1 MMLDYY
7 NVLDLLSSEER
18 QVQSVVRD
26 FLDSEILP
34 HVADWWEKADFPTHV
49 ISKFGEM
56 GLLGANLPAE
66 YGCPQVNNMTYGLIM
81 YELERV
87 DSGFRSFAGVQS
99 ALAMYPIYK
108 YGSEDQKK
116 SYLPNMAAGLTIG
129 CFGLTEHEGGSD
141 PDQMKTT
148 ARKVGESYLING
160 SKMWITN
167 GSIADIAIVWAKDD
181 DQIVRGFI
189 VPTDTPGFTANKI
202 QRKMSMRNSIT
213 SELIFDDVE
222 IPATNIL
229 PEAKGLS
236 APLGCLTQARF
247 GIAWGSMGVLES
259 VYYDALNFSNIRSTF
274 DKPISSRQLV
284 QDKLVD
290 MVVDHTK
297 GLLLATRLAQLKD
310 AGEMQYQHVSVA
322 KRENARSALN
332 AARSAR
338 EILGGSGITLDYSV
352 IRHMLNME
360 TVDTYEGT
368 HDIHTLV
375 IGRDITGQ
383 NALV

>member
-1 MMLDYY
+1 MLDYY

-18 QVQSVVRD
+18 QVQSTVRE
-26 FLDSEILP
+26 FLDSEVLP
-34 HVADWWEKADFPTHV
+34 YVSEWWEKAEFPTH
-49 ISKFGEM
+49 IIPKLGEL
-56 GLLGANLPAE
+56 GLLGANLPSE
-66 YGCPQVNNMTYGLIM
+66 YGCPQVNNMSYGLIM

-116 SYLPNMAAGLTIG
+116 KYLPDMATGLTVG

-148 ARKVGESYLING
+148 ATKVGESYVING

-167 GSIADIAIVWAKDD
+167 GSIADIAIIWAKDD

-189 VPTDTPGFTANKI
+189 VPTDNPGFKANKI
-202 QRKMSMRNSIT
+202 QRKMSMRNSVT
-213 SELIFDDVE
+213 SELVFNDLE
-222 IPATNIL
+222 IPISCML
-229 PEAKGLS
+229 PDAKGLS

-259 VYYDALNFSNIRSTF
+259 VYSDALNFSNIRSTF

-297 GLLLATRLAQLKD
+297 GLLLSTRLAQLKD
-310 AGEMQYQHVSVA
+310 AGKMQYQHVSVA

-375 IGRDITGQ
+375 IGTDITGQ

>member
-1 MMLDYY
+1 MLDYY

-18 QVQSVVRD
+18 QVQSTVRE
-26 FLDSEILP
+26 FLDSEVLP
-34 HVADWWEKADFPTHV
+34 YVSEWWEKAEFPTHM
-49 ISKFGEM
+49 IPKLGEL
-56 GLLGANLPAE
+56 GLLGANLPSE
-66 YGCPQVNNMTYGLIM
+66 YGCPQVNNMSYGLIM

-116 SYLPNMAAGLTIG
+116 KYLPDMATGLTVG

-148 ARKVGESYLING
+148 ATKVGESYVING

-167 GSIADIAIVWAKDD
+167 GSIADIAIIWAKDD

-189 VPTDTPGFTANKI
+189 VPTDNPGFKANKI
-202 QRKMSMRNSIT
+202 QRKMSMRNSVT
-213 SELIFDDVE
+213 SELVFNDLE
-222 IPATNIL
+222 IPISCML

-259 VYYDALNFSNIRSTF
+259 VYSDALNFSNIRSTF

-297 GLLLATRLAQLKD
+297 GLLLSTRLAQLKD
-310 AGEMQYQHVSVA
+310 AGKMQYQHVSVA

>member
-1 MMLDYY
+1 MLDYY

-18 QVQSVVRD
+18 QVQSTVRE
-26 FLDSEILP
+26 FLDSEVLP
-34 HVADWWEKADFPTHV
+34 YVSEWWEKAEFPTH
-49 ISKFGEM
+49 IIPKLGEL
-56 GLLGANLPAE
+56 GLLGANLPSE
-66 YGCPQVNNMTYGLIM
+66 YGCPQVNNMSYGLIM

-116 SYLPNMAAGLTIG
+116 KYLPDMATGLTVG

-148 ARKVGESYLING
+148 ATKVGESYVING

-167 GSIADIAIVWAKDD
+167 GSIADIAIIWAKDD

-189 VPTDTPGFTANKI
+189 VPTDNPGFKANKI
-202 QRKMSMRNSIT
+202 QRKMSMRNSVT
-213 SELIFDDVE
+213 SELVFNDLE
-222 IPATNIL
+222 IPISCML
-229 PEAKGLS
+229 PDAKGLS

-259 VYYDALNFSNIRSTF
+259 VYSDALNFSNIRSTF

-297 GLLLATRLAQLKD
+297 GLLLSTRLAQLKD
-310 AGEMQYQHVSVA
+310 AGKMQYQHVSVA

-332 AARSAR
+332 AARNAR

>member
-1 MMLDYY
+1 MLDYY

-18 QVQSVVRD
+18 QVQSTVRE
-26 FLDSEILP
+26 FLDSEVLP
-34 HVADWWEKADFPTHV
+34 YVSEWWEKAEFPTH
-49 ISKFGEM
+49 IIPKLGEL
-56 GLLGANLPAE
+56 GLLGANLPSE
-66 YGCPQVNNMTYGLIM
+66 YGCPQVNNMSYGLIM

-116 SYLPNMAAGLTIG
+116 KYLPDMATGLTVG

-148 ARKVGESYLING
+148 ATKVGESYVING

-167 GSIADIAIVWAKDD
+167 GSIADIAIIWAKDD

-189 VPTDTPGFTANKI
+189 VPTDNPGFKANKI
-202 QRKMSMRNSIT
+202 QRKMSMRNSVT
-213 SELIFDDVE
+213 SELVFNDLE
-222 IPATNIL
+222 IPISCML

-259 VYYDALNFSNIRSTF
+259 VYSDALNFSNIRSTF

-297 GLLLATRLAQLKD
+297 GLLLSTRLAQLKD
-310 AGEMQYQHVSVA
+310 AGKMQYQHVSVA

-332 AARSAR
+332 AARNAR

>member
-18 QVQSVVRD
+18 QVQLVVRD

-34 HVADWWEKADFPTHV
+34 HVAGWWEKADFPTHV